1 MKPALANI
9 ESALAPGIAAAAGVL
24 RVGESILEADAAA
37 LALLGVRAEAL
48 VGRSLDEVSAGLLS
62 CSGQYERDAAPLRVR
77 ERAAR
82 DGAPQRFVWE
92 CRAAPGRP
100 VRCLADLRR
109 AARGVL
115 ELRLQQLP
123 LMPADPLM
131 ALDAGDSA
139 RRIFDRARE
148 MIYLRDSAGRF
159 TFVNRAGVRWLGL
172 GTEQL
177 LGRTEAEAFD
187 GHPRVNYR
195 SWDNDAATL
204 RGGGA
209 RQFEEALTLR
219 GRTRHL
225 ISIKLPVFDISG
237 ETGSLISIGIDVSRR
252 KLVESALQ
260 NVALSITS
268 VQGEN
273 VLRELASYVCES
285 LRVDFAL
292 IGSVRDG
299 VVDTLAVCDRGVILD
314 TFAYDLAGTPC
325 EDVVGKQFSIHPDKL
340 LHLYPRNELLR
351 RFGFRSYAGIPLFDS
366 AGVAIGIL
374 AVLHRRPM
382 RQPQFVAS
390 LLKLYSVR
398 AAAELER
405 LRADAALRGAEASYR
420 AIFEAAEDPI
430 FVHDWDSGAILDAN
444 GKACEVYGYPREEL
458 LRLSVGAISAGEP
471 AHTDAQAM
479 RWIERA
485 KRDGA
490 VAFEWLRHGAHG
502 GLRWDEVRLK
512 SASIGGR
519 PRVLAFTRDIT
530 ERKLAED
537 ALRASEEQ
545 YRSIFNASTDGLL
558 LFARDGRVID
568 VNPAFA
574 ALVGCSVGDV
584 MHSPPQTFVAAES
597 AETMRKLMAT
607 VVSGEFFEAEG
618 LLVHRD
624 GHRIAVNVRG
634 VPVVYRGDAHH
645 LAIVRDISGHI
656 EQQRQV
662 VFSERRLRA
671 TVESSLDCII
681 AIDRGG
687 RIIEFNPMAE
697 STFGIC
703 AAEAIGQNI
712 SLLIPE
718 RFRAVQEAAMARVL
732 REGGD
737 GLIGR
742 RLEVVVQRADGSEFD
757 ADLVVSTADSA
768 EGRIVIGFLRDV
780 SAQRIAQAERERLE
794 AQLRQAQ
801 KMEAIGHLAGGV
813 AHDFNNLLTSLTG
826 YVAMASERLAA
837 IGEARAGRYLQKSLQ
852 SAERARHLIQQ
863 LLVFSRGQRG
873 EPVAVQLTRH
883 LAEFVDLLRST
894 LPSSLDFQLDFEPD
908 VPAVMVDPTQLDQ
921 VLMNLCINARDAMEG
936 QGAMRV
942 SVRRRQ
948 CRDGICASCQAA
960 VAGDFVELAVADTGY
975 GIAPAVLERVFD
987 PFFTTKAQGKGTGMG
1002 LSTTHGIV
1010 HDCGGHIL
1018 VESTI
1023 GTGSTFRVML
1033 PALEAASGAVT
1044 PEAGKAG
1051 TPVAPPRLSG
1061 SVLVVDDDAHV
1072 LEFMEELLRD
1082 WGLEVWSF
1090 RDPQA
1095 ALAGVASGEI
1105 TFDWAILDQTMPGM
1119 SGLELSR
1126 RLRDVLPA
1134 PRILLYTGY
1143 SNQISDRAVAES
1155 GVHELLHKPLDH
1167 ARLLRLLSDT
1177 PAR

>member
-1 MKPALANI
+1 MKPAPANM
-9 ESALAPGIAAAAGVL
+9 IAASSVAT
-24 RVGESILEADAAA
+24 
-37 LALLGVRAEAL
+37 
-48 VGRSLDEVSAGLLS
+48 
-62 CSGQYERDAAPLRVR
+62 
-77 ERAAR
+77 
-82 DGAPQRFVWE
+82 
-92 CRAAPGRP
+92 
-100 VRCLADLRR
+100 
-109 AARGVL
+109 
-115 ELRLQQLP
+115 
-123 LMPADPLM
+123 DPLK
-131 ALDAGDSA
+131 LPGAGDNA

-159 TFVNRAGVRWLGL
+159 TFVNRTGVRWLGL
-172 GTEQL
+172 GNEQL
-177 LGRTEAEAFD
+177 LGRSEVELFD
-187 GHPRVNYR
+187 GHAGVNYR
-195 SWDNDAATL
+195 SWGNDAQTL
-204 RGGGA
+204 RSGSA
-209 RQFEEALTLR
+209 RQFEEMLTLR
-219 GRTRHL
+219 GRARHL
-225 ISIKLPVFDISG
+225 LSIKLPVLDDSG
-237 ETGSLISIGIDVSRR
+237 GIGSLISIGIDVSRR
-252 KLVESALQ
+252 KLMESALQ

-273 VLRELASYVCES
+273 VLRELVGYVCGS

-299 VVDTLAVCDRGVILD
+299 VVDTLAVCDRGVVQEK
-314 TFAYDLAGTPC
+314 FAYDLAGTPC
-325 EDVVGKQFSIHPDKL
+325 EEVVGKQFSIHPDNL
-340 LHLYPRNELLR
+340 LRRYPGNALLR

-366 AGVAIGIL
+366 AGAAIGIL
-374 AVLHRRPM
+374 AVLHRGAM

-390 LLKLYSVR
+390 LLKIYSVR

-405 LRADAALRGAEASYR
+405 IRADAALREAEASYR

-430 FVHDWDSGAILDAN
+430 FVHDWDSGAILDVN
-444 GKACEVYGYPREEL
+444 NKACQVYGFPRQEL

-471 AHTDAQAM
+471 LYTDEQAM
-479 RWIERA
+479 EWIERA

-490 VAFEWLRHGAHG
+490 VAFDWHRRSADGS
-502 GLRWDEVRLK
+502 LRWDEVRLK
-512 SASIGGR
+512 SALIGGK

-530 ERKLAED
+530 ERKLSED

-574 ALVGCSVGDV
+574 ALVGCSVAEV
-584 MHSPPQTFVAAES
+584 MHSPPHAFVAPES
-597 AETMRKLMAT
+597 GENLRKLMAT
-607 VVSGEFFEAEG
+607 VVSGDFFEAEG
-618 LLVHRD
+618 RVVHRD

-645 LAIVRDISGHI
+645 LAIVRDISRHI
-656 EQQRQV
+656 EQQQL

-671 TVESSLDCII
+671 TVESSLDCIL
-681 AIDRGG
+681 AIDRSG

-697 STFGIC
+697 ATFGIP
-703 AAEAIGQNI
+703 AREAIGRNV

-718 RFRAVQEAAMARVL
+718 RFHAVHAAAMARVL
-732 REGGD
+732 GEGG
-737 GLIGR
+737 GGVIGR
-742 RLEVVVQRADGSEFD
+742 RLEVVVRRADGSEFD
-757 ADLVVSTADSA
+757 AELVVSTADSA
-768 EGRIVIGFLRDV
+768 EGRIVIGFLRDMTEHRV
-780 SAQRIAQAERERLE
+780 AQAERERLE

-826 YVAMASERLAA
+826 YVAMASERLAL
-837 IGEARAGRYLQKSLQ
+837 IGETRAGRYLQKSLQ

-894 LPSSLDFQLDFEPD
+894 LPSSLDFQLEFEPD

-942 SVRRRQ
+942 TVRRRQ

-960 VAGDFVELAVADTGY
+960 VAGDFVELAVADTGQ

-987 PFFTTKAQGKGTGMG
+987 PFFTTKPQGKGTGMG

-1010 HDCGGHIL
+1010 HDGGGHIL
-1018 VESTI
+1018 VESTV
-1023 GTGSTFRVML
+1023 GKGSTFRVLL
-1033 PALEAASGAVT
+1033 PVLDAAIARAMPDARKSADR
-1044 PEAGKAG
+1044 
-1051 TPVAPPRLSG
+1051 VAAPRLNG

-1082 WGLEVWSF
+1082 WGLDVRAL

-1105 TFDWAILDQTMPGM
+1105 SFDWAILDQTMPGM

-1126 RLRDVLPA
+1126 RLCDVLPD

-1143 SNQISDRAVAES
+1143 SNQLSEVAVAES
-1155 GVHELLHKPLDH
+1155 GVRELLHKPLDH

-1177 PAR
+1177 LAR

>member
-1 MKPALANI
+1 MKPAPANM
-9 ESALAPGIAAAAGVL
+9 IAASSVAT
-24 RVGESILEADAAA
+24 
-37 LALLGVRAEAL
+37 
-48 VGRSLDEVSAGLLS
+48 
-62 CSGQYERDAAPLRVR
+62 
-77 ERAAR
+77 
-82 DGAPQRFVWE
+82 
-92 CRAAPGRP
+92 
-100 VRCLADLRR
+100 
-109 AARGVL
+109 
-115 ELRLQQLP
+115 
-123 LMPADPLM
+123 DPLK
-131 ALDAGDSA
+131 LPGAGDNA

-159 TFVNRAGVRWLGL
+159 TFVNRTGVRWLGL
-172 GTEQL
+172 GNEQL
-177 LGRTEAEAFD
+177 LGRSEVELFD
-187 GHPRVNYR
+187 GHAGVNYR
-195 SWDNDAATL
+195 SWGNDAQTL
-204 RGGGA
+204 RSGSA
-209 RQFEEALTLR
+209 RQFEEMLTLR
-219 GRTRHL
+219 GRARHL
-225 ISIKLPVFDISG
+225 LSIKLPVLDDSG
-237 ETGSLISIGIDVSRR
+237 GIGSLISIGIDVSRR
-252 KLVESALQ
+252 KLMESALQ

-273 VLRELASYVCES
+273 VLRELVGYVCGS

-299 VVDTLAVCDRGVILD
+299 VVDTLAVCDRGVVQEK
-314 TFAYDLAGTPC
+314 FAYDLAGTPC
-325 EDVVGKQFSIHPDKL
+325 EEVVGRQFSIHPDNL
-340 LHLYPRNELLR
+340 LHRYPGNALLR

-366 AGVAIGIL
+366 AGAAIGIL

-390 LLKLYSVR
+390 LLKIYSVR

-405 LRADAALRGAEASYR
+405 IRADAALREAEASYR

-430 FVHDWDSGAILDAN
+430 FVHDWDSGAILDVN
-444 GKACEVYGYPREEL
+444 NKACEVYGFPRQEL

-471 AHTDAQAM
+471 LYTDEQAM
-479 RWIERA
+479 EWIERA

-490 VAFEWLRHGAHG
+490 VAFDWHRRSADGS
-502 GLRWDEVRLK
+502 LRWDEVRLK
-512 SASIGGR
+512 SALIGGK

-530 ERKLAED
+530 ERKLSED

-574 ALVGCSVGDV
+574 ALVGCSVAEV
-584 MHSPPQTFVAAES
+584 MHSPPHAFVAPES
-597 AETMRKLMAT
+597 GENLRKLMAT
-607 VVSGEFFEAEG
+607 VVSGDFFEAEG
-618 LLVHRD
+618 KVVHRD

-645 LAIVRDISGHI
+645 LAIVRDISRHI
-656 EQQRQV
+656 EQQQQL

-671 TVESSLDCII
+671 TVESSLDCIL
-681 AIDRGG
+681 AIDRSG

-697 STFGIC
+697 ATFGIP
-703 AAEAIGQNI
+703 AREAIGRNV

-718 RFRAVQEAAMARVL
+718 RFHAVHAAAMARVL
-732 REGGD
+732 GEGG
-737 GLIGR
+737 GGVIGR
-742 RLEVVVQRADGSEFD
+742 RLEVVVRRADGSEFD
-757 ADLVVSTADSA
+757 AELVVSTADSA
-768 EGRIVIGFLRDV
+768 EGRIVIGFLRDMTEHRV
-780 SAQRIAQAERERLE
+780 AQAERERLE

-826 YVAMASERLAA
+826 YVAMASERLAL
-837 IGEARAGRYLQKSLQ
+837 IGETRAGRYLQKSLQ

-894 LPSSLDFQLDFEPD
+894 LPSSLDFQLEFEPD

-942 SVRRRQ
+942 TVSRRQ

-960 VAGDFVELAVADTGY
+960 VAGDFVELAVADTGQ

-987 PFFTTKAQGKGTGMG
+987 PFFTTKPQGKGTGMG

-1010 HDCGGHIL
+1010 HDGGGHIL
-1018 VESTI
+1018 VESTV
-1023 GTGSTFRVML
+1023 GKGSTFRVLL
-1033 PALEAASGAVT
+1033 PVLDAAIARAT
-1044 PEAGKAG
+1044 PDARKSADR
-1051 TPVAPPRLSG
+1051 VAAPRLNG

-1082 WGLEVWSF
+1082 WGLDVRAL

-1105 TFDWAILDQTMPGM
+1105 SFDWAILDQTMPGM

-1126 RLRDVLPA
+1126 RLCDVLPD

-1143 SNQISDRAVAES
+1143 SNQLSEVAVAES
-1155 GVHELLHKPLDH
+1155 GVRELLHKPLDH

-1177 PAR
+1177 LAR

>member
-1 MKPALANI
+1 MKPAPA
-9 ESALAPGIAAAAGVL
+9 SMHAA
-24 RVGESILEADAAA
+24 S
-37 LALLGVRAEAL
+37 
-48 VGRSLDEVSAGLLS
+48 
-62 CSGQYERDAAPLRVR
+62 
-77 ERAAR
+77 
-82 DGAPQRFVWE
+82 
-92 CRAAPGRP
+92 P
-100 VRCLADLRR
+100 VA
-109 AARGVL
+109 
-115 ELRLQQLP
+115 
-123 LMPADPLM
+123 ADPLK
-131 ALDAGDSA
+131 LPGAGDNA
-139 RRIFDRARE
+139 RRIFERARE
-148 MIYLRDSAGRF
+148 MIYLRDGAGRF
-159 TFVNRAGVRWLGL
+159 TFVNRTGVRWLGL
-172 GTEQL
+172 GNEQL
-177 LGRTEAEAFD
+177 LGRSEVELFD
-187 GHPRVNYR
+187 GRAGVNYR
-195 SWDNDAATL
+195 SWGNDAQTL
-204 RGGGA
+204 RSGCA
-209 RQFEEALTLR
+209 RQFEEMLTLR
-219 GRTRHL
+219 GRARHL
-225 ISIKLPVFDISG
+225 MSIKLPIIDDSG
-237 ETGSLISIGIDVSRR
+237 GIGSLISIGIDVTRR
-252 KLVESALQ
+252 KLMESALQ

-273 VLRELASYVCES
+273 VLRELVGYVCGS
-285 LRVDFAL
+285 LQVDFAL

-299 VVDTLAVCDRGVILD
+299 VVDTLAVCDRGVAQEK
-314 TFAYDLAGTPC
+314 FAYDLAGTPC
-325 EDVVGKQFSIHPDKL
+325 EDVVGKQFIIHPDNL
-340 LHLYPRNELLR
+340 LHHYPGNALLR

-366 AGVAIGIL
+366 AGEAIGIL

-382 RQPQFVAS
+382 RQPQLVAS
-390 LLKLYSVR
+390 LLKIYSVR

-405 LRADAALRGAEASYR
+405 LRADAALREAEASYR

-430 FVHDWDSGAILDAN
+430 FVHDWDSGAIVDVN
-444 GKACEVYGYPREEL
+444 GKACEVYGCSREQL
-458 LRLSVGAISAGEP
+458 LCSTVGDFSAGDP
-471 AHTDAQAM
+471 LYTDARAM
-479 RWIERA
+479 EWIERA

-490 VAFEWLRHGAHG
+490 VEFAWHRRAADGS
-502 GLRWDEVRLK
+502 LRWDEVRLK
-512 SASIGGR
+512 SALIGGK

-530 ERKLAED
+530 ERKLSEE

-574 ALVGCSVGDV
+574 ALVGCSVAEV
-584 MHSPPQTFVAAES
+584 MHSPPHAFVAPES
-597 AETMRKLMAT
+597 GENLRQLMAT

-618 LLVHRD
+618 MILHRD
-624 GHRIAVNVRG
+624 GHPIPVNVRG

-645 LAIVRDISGHI
+645 LAIVRDISRHI
-656 EQQRQV
+656 EQQQQL

-671 TVESSLDCII
+671 TVESSLDCIM

-697 STFGIC
+697 ATFGIP
-703 AAEAIGQNI
+703 AREAIGRNVA
-712 SLLIPE
+712 LLIPE
-718 RFRAVQEAAMARVL
+718 RFHAVHEAAMARVL
-732 REGGD
+732 REGGG

-742 RLEVVVQRADGSEFD
+742 HLEVVVRRADGSEFD
-757 ADLVVSTADSA
+757 AELVVSTADSA
-768 EGRIVIGFLRDV
+768 EGRIVIGFLRDMTEHRV
-780 SAQRIAQAERERLE
+780 AQAERERLE

-826 YVAMASERLAA
+826 YVAMASERLAL
-837 IGEARAGRYLQKSLQ
+837 IGETRAGRYLQKSLQ

-883 LAEFVDLLRST
+883 LGEFVDLLRST
-894 LPSSLDFQLDFEPD
+894 LPSSLDFQLEFEPD
-908 VPAVMVDPTQLDQ
+908 VPAVLVDPTQLDQ

-942 SVRRRQ
+942 TVRRRQ

-960 VAGDFVELAVADTGY
+960 VAGDFVELAVADTGQ

-987 PFFTTKAQGKGTGMG
+987 PFFTTKPQGKGTGMG

-1010 HDCGGHIL
+1010 HDGGGHIL
-1018 VESTI
+1018 VESTV
-1023 GTGSTFRVML
+1023 GKGSTFRVLL
-1033 PALEAASGAVT
+1033 PVLDAATGHVT
-1044 PEAGKAG
+1044 PEAGAAVA
-1051 TPVAPPRLSG
+1051 PVAAPRLSG

-1082 WGLEVWSF
+1082 WGLEVRAL

-1105 TFDWAILDQTMPGM
+1105 RFDWAILDQTMPGM

-1126 RLRDVLPA
+1126 RLCDVLPD

-1143 SNQISDRAVAES
+1143 SNQISEVAVAES
-1155 GVHELLHKPLDH
+1155 GVRELLHKPLDH